1 MAGNASLNKANM
13 AKQDEFY
20 TQLTDIE
27 KELRHYRKHF
37 QGKTVLCNCDDPFE
51 SNFFKYFALNFNRLG
66 LKKLIATCYA
76 GSPVANRQLSLFDV
90 SGEQGDAYMAVVT
103 QVYDKGGDGGVDMMD
118 VAELF
123 RARENVLKKL
133 KGDGDFRS
141 PECLKLLDEADIVVT
156 NPPFS
161 LFREYVA
168 VLMERG
174 KKFIIIGPQNSLH
187 YKEIFPLIRDN
198 KMWLGYGFEKGDA
211 YFSVPKESAS
221 GYATGVY
228 NAETGLVHFR
238 NCVWLTNLDIK
249 KRHEELILVKR
260 YQADQYPSYENF
272 SAIEVGTIAT
282 IPCDYSGMM
291 GVPDTFLNSYNPAQ
305 FEIIGLGSGY
315 LGQSIGVGGIPKEH
329 KAMMKSHSAAG
340 DLYYMKEGTPKV
352 PYSRIIIRNLHP
364 EEAKQP

>member
-1 MAGNASLNKANM
+1 MNA
-13 AKQDEFY
+13 
-20 TQLTDIE
+20 
-27 KELRHYRKHF
+27 
-37 QGKTVLCNCDDPFE
+37 
-51 SNFFKYFALNFNRLG
+51 ALANRLG

-76 GSPVANRQLSLFDV
+76 GSPIANRQLSLFDV

-103 QVYDKGGDGGVDMMD
+103 QVYDTTGDGGVDMVD

-123 RARENVLKKL
+123 RAKENVLKKL

-141 PECLKLLDEADIVVT
+141 QECLNLMDEADIVVT

-168 VLMERG
+168 ILIEQEKR
-174 KKFIIIGPQNSLH
+174 FIIIGPQNSLH

-198 KMWLGYGFEKGDA
+198 KMWLGYCTGDMAFRVPEYFEPRQTRYWQD
-211 YFSVPKESAS
+211 ESGQKWRS
-221 GYATGVY
+221 MG
-228 NAETGLVHFR
+228 NI
-238 NCVWLTNLDIK
+238 VWLTNLDIK
-249 KRHEELILVKR
+249 KRHEELILVKK
-260 YQADQYPSYENF
+260 YQPEQYPAYENYD
-272 SAIEVGTIAT
+272 AIEVGAVAS

-291 GVPDTFLNSYNPAQ
+291 GVPDTFLYSYNPAQ

-340 DLYYMKEGTPKV
+340 DLYYMKDGKPKV

-364 EEAKQP
+364 EEAK